1 MFFDP
6 ACYYGDPQVD
16 LAMLNLFGRAPAAFY
31 HGYQGRLP
39 DTKQQRP
46 WPVYDLY
53 HWLNHFN
60 LFGDSYA
67 GQVRRTAL
75 GLLDASGDT

>member
-1 MFFDP
+1 LHASGHAEYARSYSETP
-6 ACYYGDPQVD
+6 
-16 LAMLNLFGRAPAAFY
+16 
-31 HGYQGRLP
+31 
-39 DTKQQRP
+39 
-46 WPVYDLY
+46 
-53 HWLNHFN
+53 NHFN